1 MLFLPMKAIPS
12 WLNNSLIFHLYDYEI
27 IPYISPIIWD
37 GEIIKSEKPGG
48 TKGHGEKK
56 HPFL

>member
-1 MLFLPMKAIPS
+1 MKAIPS

-56 HPFL
+56 HPIL